1 MDNTNAQIIYD
12 EAAIKKQ
19 KKSYYASFLW
29 KLTLAIVIILFMQ
42 LILIMPHSI
51 FTGFMSTYSQY
62 THNGFTNMVAKEAGR
77 LRNFN
82 RPVREQSGIHEKKD
96 DSKARLQQLMLTYLA
111 EYPSIYSQ
119 IKDYVS
125 PDDFW
130 EEPYKEV
137 ATKFFE
143 DLKNGNASPARMVN
157 MFEDEE
163 VQNTVS
169 NMFTST
175 LSGVEDK
182 EEIAGALVDIIFRL
196 KSNSLDEKRKSEAG
210 LDPKEYMEKKKELM
224 EIRKIKITI
233 PE

>member
-1 MDNTNAQIIYD
+1 MKDEVVRTNY
-12 EAAIKKQ
+12 IKACAKEMGI
-19 KKSYYASFLW
+19 SVD
-29 KLTLAIVIILFMQ
+29 TL
-42 LILIMPHSI
+42 
-51 FTGFMSTYSQY
+51 
-62 THNGFTNMVAKEAGR
+62 TNMVAKEAGR

-111 EYPSIYSQ
+111 EYPSIYPQ

-175 LSGVEDK
+175 LSGVEDR